1 MSHLRIQA
9 VVLLYIN
16 PKDKQ
21 QVLSVSRKGDYSQLG
36 LPGGKNEEEETHVMA
51 LCRECSEELG
61 VELDP
66 TKLVFVTQ
74 DIDTDFD
81 VSTYL
86 YTGILDL
93 PEEPWVNSEDALVSY
108 VPAGMLVDP
117 THSPFSKYN
126 LSMFEKLLG
135 NLDFIPYLK

>member
-9 VVLLYIN
+9 VVLLYIH
-16 PKDKQ
+16 PEDKQ
-21 QVLSVSRKGDYSQLG
+21 KVLTVSRKGIYNQVG
-36 LPGGKNEEEETHVMA
+36 LPGGKNDEEETHVMA
-51 LCRECSEELG
+51 LCRECFEELG

-74 DIDTDFD
+74 DIVDAFD

-93 PEEPWVNSEDALVSY
+93 PDEPWINTENALVSY
-108 VPAGMLVDP
+108 VPAGHLVDP
-117 THSPFSKYN
+117 AYSPFSNYN
-126 LSMFEKLLG
+126 LKMFEKLLG